1 MYYLSTKKTK
11 VKISVTGDYVSCYS
25 ESPRGC
31 YFKSIKKNTISS
43 VEYKV
48 EKEIPR
54 KNVSVIKF
62 FLGLF
67 MALIATMLFLQKD
80 NYVNDNLYYVMFYT
94 LLLTGFYLALT
105 NVTCF
110 ISPKAQVFFVI
121 TNASGDSIIKMP
133 LDQYQPEIA
142 EKVNQIQIDIFSSR
156 KPDFNQI
163 DLKEIFD
170 VKNEW
175 Q

>member
-25 ESPRGC
+25 ESPRGR

-48 EKEIPR
+48 ERPKP
-54 KNVSVIKF
+54 KSNNSVIKF
-62 FLGLF
+62 FIGLFMLLVAFMLFSQKEKYPNDSLYYILFYTLIFLGLF
-67 MALIATMLFLQKD
+67 LS
-80 NYVNDNLYYVMFYT
+80 
-94 LLLTGFYLALT
+94 LT
-105 NVTCF
+105 NVTYF
-110 ISPKAQVFFVI
+110 ISSKSKVYFVI

-133 LDQYQPEIA
+133 MDQYQTEIA
-142 EKVNQIQIDIFSSR
+142 EKVNQIQIDIFSAK
-156 KPDFNQI
+156 KPDFTQI
-163 DLKEIFD
+163 DLQEIFD

>member
-1 MYYLSTKKTK
+1 MYYLSTEKSK
-11 VKISVTGDYVSCYS
+11 VKIAVTGDYVACYS
-25 ESPRGC
+25 ESPRGR

-48 EKEIPR
+48 EKAKSKQHKSLVE
-54 KNVSVIKF
+54 F
-62 FLGLF
+62 FIGIVMFLIIVVLF
-67 MALIATMLFLQKD
+67 FQQNKYTTD
-80 NYVNDNLYYVMFYT
+80 SLYYVMIFT
-94 LLLTGFYLALT
+94 LLLLGLFLVLR
-105 NVTCF
+105 NITCF
-110 ISPKAQVFFVI
+110 IPPKSQVYFVI

-133 LDQYQPEIA
+133 LDQYRPEIA
-142 EKVNQIQIDIFSSR
+142 EKVNQIQIDIFSAK

-170 VKNEW
+170 VNEW